1 MQMQMKTVSSLFGAG
16 LQLAVIACGLL
27 PGQPLPA
34 AVTLTVT
41 PAAITNDLSGKISL
55 HVTGLT
61 TGQTVR
67 IEKYVDLNGNGVIDP
82 LEFPVESFL
91 VTDGQL
97 PLIGGVRNANVP
109 GDEDGAT
116 DGNIHVKLYYP
127 WVDNVVDTAPGNF
140 IYRLSDPSNGFSP
153 VTQTFSVA
161 QKVLPQGVTG
171 TVSLG
176 GVPAPYASVGL
187 FPQNA
192 PGGRLVFA
200 DSGGHYVIYAPPGNY
215 GLGAFGYGVFANPSS
230 VTVNANQ
237 FLTNNVGLIAG
248 TITVSGAVTDS
259 ASGTGIPSVFL
270 VAQSTNKALAIGWT
284 DASGNY
290 SLQVTPGLWT
300 LQPSQKSLAQVG
312 YVGPDRRQT
321 NLTSATMINFAVPLA
336 TALIYGTLQA
346 APSTPLP
353 GIEVDAEQQ
362 AGKLGL
368 QGRSFPPDGAYA
380 LGVVAGTW
388 DVGPSSDDPGL
399 AGFAGVQSS
408 TVTLTNG
415 QAQRLDFTVQ
425 SFTTHLRGR
434 AVDNTGAAV
443 ANLSLGVSPPNGG
456 PWRSSTQTG
465 PDGSFDLGMFGGT
478 WQLGFD
484 GEGAA
489 ALGLVRPSITVV
501 VTDGVDQNDLLL
513 VLQKV
518 TGQITGYVKDSGN
531 RPVANVGVGAYAY
544 LNGSDYYVD
553 TDTDASGYF
562 ALGVANG
569 NWDIWVN
576 CNGGNDN
583 LNQLGYQCVSDQ
595 QVNVSNNNAV
605 VNFTVQSFTTH
616 LRGRVVD
623 NTGTAV
629 ANLTL
634 GASPPNGGNWSSS
647 TQTGP
652 DGSFDL
658 GIFGGTWYLGFDTGG
673 AAALGLICPWLTVVV
688 TDGVDQ
694 NNLLLVLQKVT
705 GQITGYVKDSGN
717 RPVANVGVGAYANLN
732 GTDYDA
738 YTDTDASGYFA
749 LGVANGN
756 WDIWVSCYG
765 GNDSLN
771 GLGYQCVSD
780 QQVTITNN
788 NAVANFTVQPCPPLQ
803 VTTTSPLP
811 DGQVGSYYSFQLQAA
826 GCYEPFNWSLT
837 PGSAA
842 LPPNLN
848 LAPDG
853 TLSGTPTA
861 PGTYSF
867 YVRVTDT
874 AAHTADQFLSLSISP
889 SAPLQV
895 TTTWLP
901 GGTNGLFYSRTLGA
915 AGGQPPY
922 TWSLSPGS
930 AELPPNLAL
939 GTNGVISG
947 TPLTNGTFYFFVR
960 VTDAALA
967 TVDQRLS
974 LAITPAPLQITNTAL
989 PNGLVGAS
997 GGQPPYYWSLALGSA
1012 NLPPGL
1018 FLDTTGLLW
1027 GTPLTNGT
1035 FNFFVQ
1041 VTDANYASVSRSFGM
1056 VITARPTLSLPARPL
1071 ARQFQFQVNGVAGQT
1086 CTIQVSTNLSSPNWL
1101 TLLVTNA
1108 PVNSLLV
1115 LDPAATNQQRFY
1127 RVKLGL

>member
-1 MQMQMKTVSSLFGAG
+1 MKTVSSLFGAG
-16 LQLAVIACGLL
+16 LQLAVIAGGLL
-27 PGQPLPA
+27 LGQPLPA

-41 PAAITNDLSGKISL
+41 PAAITNDFSGKIKL
-55 HVTGLT
+55 DVTGLT
-61 TGQTVR
+61 AGQTVR
-67 IEKYVDLNGNGVIDP
+67 IEKYLDLNGNGSIDA
-82 LEFPVESFL
+82 LEFPIQSFT

-97 PLIGGVRNANVP
+97 PLIGGIRNPNVA
-109 GDEDGAT
+109 GDDDGAA
-116 DGNIHVKLYYP
+116 DGQLRVKLFHP

-140 IYRLSDPSNGFSP
+140 IYRVSDPTNGFSP

-176 GVPAPYASVGL
+176 GIPAPYTSVGL

-215 GLGAFGYGVFANPSS
+215 GLAAFGNGVFASPSG
-230 VTVNANQ
+230 VTVNTNQ
-237 FLTNNVGLIAG
+237 FLTNNPGLIAG
-248 TITVSGAVTDS
+248 TLTVSGAVTNTAD
-259 ASGTGIPSVFL
+259 GKGIPSVFI
-270 VAQSTNKALAIGWT
+270 VAQSTNNAIAGGWT
-284 DASGNY
+284 DASGHY
-290 SLQVTPGLWT
+290 SLQVTPGLWE
-300 LQPSQKSLAQVG
+300 LRPMQSSLAQVG
-312 YVGPDRRQT
+312 YVGPDQRLQT
-321 NLTSATMINFAVPLA
+321 NLAGAATINFAVLPA

-346 APSTPLP
+346 TSNTPLP
-353 GIEVDAEQQ
+353 GIELDANQQ
-362 AGKLGL
+362 SGPFYS

-425 SFTTHLRGR
+425 SFTAHLRGQ
-434 AVDNTGAAV
+434 AVDNTGAPV
-443 ANLSLGVSPPNGG
+443 ANLTLGVSPPNGG
-456 PWRSSTQTG
+456 NWSSSTQTG
-465 PDGSFDLGMFGGT
+465 PDGSFDLGLFGGT
-478 WQLGFD
+478 WYLGFD
-484 GEGAA
+484 TEGAA
-489 ALGLVRPSITVV
+489 ALGLVCPSITVV
-501 VTDGVDQNDLLL
+501 VTDGVDQNGLLL

-531 RPVANVGVGAYAY
+531 RPVANVGVYAYATLSGTSY
-544 LNGSDYYVD
+544 SQYMDADNNGNY
-553 TDTDASGYF
+553 
-562 ALGVANG
+562 ALAVANG
-569 NWDIWVN
+569 SWNVGVN
-576 CNGGNDN
+576 CSGGSDD
-583 LNQLGYQCVSDQ
+583 LASRGYQCVGEQTAIINS
-595 QVNVSNNNAV
+595 NNAV
-605 VNFTVQSFTTH
+605 V
-616 LRGRVVD
+616 
-623 NTGTAV
+623 
-629 ANLTL
+629 
-634 GASPPNGGNWSSS
+634 
-647 TQTGP
+647 
-652 DGSFDL
+652 
-658 GIFGGTWYLGFDTGG
+658 
-673 AAALGLICPWLTVVV
+673 
-688 TDGVDQ
+688 
-694 NNLLLVLQKVT
+694 
-705 GQITGYVKDSGN
+705 
-717 RPVANVGVGAYANLN
+717 
-732 GTDYDA
+732 
-738 YTDTDASGYFA
+738 
-749 LGVANGN
+749 
-756 WDIWVSCYG
+756 
-765 GNDSLN
+765 
-771 GLGYQCVSD
+771 
-780 QQVTITNN
+780 
-788 NAVANFTVQPCPPLQ
+788 NFTVQPCPPLQ

-826 GCYEPFNWSLT
+826 GCYEPFNWSLA

-848 LAPDG
+848 LATDG

-861 PGTYSF
+861 PGAYSF

-874 AAHTADQFLSLSISP
+874 ASHTADQLLSLSISP
-889 SAPLQV
+889 GAPLQV

-901 GGTNGLFYSRTLGA
+901 GGTNGLFCNWTLGA

-930 AELPPNLAL
+930 ADLPPNLAL
-939 GTNGVISG
+939 GANGVIFG

-967 TVDQRLS
+967 TADQRLA
-974 LAITPAPLQITNTAL
+974 LTIAPAPLQITNTAL
-989 PNGLVGAS
+989 PNGLVGVAYS
-997 GGQPPYYWSLALGSA
+997 ARLGATGGQPPYYWSLALGSA

-1018 FLDTTGLLW
+1018 SLDATGLIW

-1108 PVNSLLV
+1108 PVNSFLV
-1115 LDPAATNQQRFY
+1115 LDPAATNRQRFY
-1127 RVKLGL
+1127 RVKLGP